1 MIFRTFGWSF
11 FFTILGVVGALL
23 YGGVEGVALALILIV
38 LEISLSFDNAV
49 VNAKVLERM
58 SDFWQKMFLTVGI
71 LIAVFGMRLVFPFLV
86 VALAASLSPVEVID
100 LALEKG
106 DPDTPG
112 TYGYYLA
119 DAHHTIAAFG
129 GMFLLMI
136 FLNFIFEEKDITWLS
151 WIERPLEK
159 AGKID
164 ALSIIVALAVLF
176 GAAQGFGGEHEGSVM
191 TAGLAGLLTY
201 LVVNGLAEA
210 FGPDEE
216 ELEHL
221 GEDANG
227 NVMKVP
233 GLSRSDQEVTFCIG
247 QDAEVFTGFH
257 YGVLHMALGEVARL
271 DLEPP
276 YAVAAAKKAV
286 SCQVTLLSS
295 VPPPEVDDV
304 NEDGG
309 VSSPGRHQH
318 GSSDGPAETA
328 ETAET
333 ALFRRKLEENGG
345 INAISADIL
354 KDGPHKMSRSPTFY
368 DPSRHQLD
376 PHRQLDGSSHDHTW
390 TETVDALEV
399 RVPLPSS
406 ITSKKTLFVSIR

>member
-11 FFTILGVVGALL
+11 FFTILGVGGALW
-23 YGGVEGVALALILIV
+23 YGGVEGIILALILIV

-86 VALAASLSPVEVID
+86 VALAASLSPTEVIE

-136 FLNFIFEEKDITWLS
+136 FLNFVFEEKDITWLS
-151 WIERPLEK
+151 WIEKPLEK

-164 ALSIIVALAVLF
+164 ALSIIVALGVLF
-176 GAAQGFGGEHEGSVM
+176 GAAKGFGGEHESSVL

-221 GEDANG
+221 GEDARTG
-227 NVMKVP
+227 KIMPVVGKAAFFLFLYLEVLDASFSFDGVIGAFAVTTDP
-233 GLSRSDQEVTFCIG
+233 IIIAIGLGVGAFYVRSITIYLVHQGTLSDYRYLDHGAHWAIG
-247 QDAEVFTGFH
+247 
-257 YGVLHMALGEVARL
+257 AL
-271 DLEPP
+271 
-276 YAVAAAKKAV
+276 AA
-286 SCQVTLLSS
+286 LLMISIGYH
-295 VPPPEVDDV
+295 VPEVITGLIGV
-304 NEDGG
+304 AFIGAAFYMSLRANKREAQDGG
-309 VSSPGRHQH
+309 TPADEGR
-318 GSSDGPAETA
+318 DE
-328 ETAET
+328 
-333 ALFRRKLEENGG
+333 
-345 INAISADIL
+345 IL
-354 KDGPHKMSRSPTFY
+354 AP
-368 DPSRHQLD
+368 
-376 PHRQLDGSSHDHTW
+376 
-390 TETVDALEV
+390 
-399 RVPLPSS
+399 
-406 ITSKKTLFVSIR
+406 